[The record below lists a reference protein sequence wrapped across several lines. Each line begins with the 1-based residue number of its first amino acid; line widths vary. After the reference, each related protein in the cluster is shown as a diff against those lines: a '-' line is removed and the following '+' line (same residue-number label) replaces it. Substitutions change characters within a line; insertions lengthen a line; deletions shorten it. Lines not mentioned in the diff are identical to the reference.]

1 MTGNLPERGYARSK
15 RVCND
20 GFQDVART
28 NGALNDGCS
37 TQYGLSSVLYGQ
49 NWRPPPDSNNDRY
62 RGDAPIAPTA
72 VLKWHGNMLCFNQTR
87 PKQRT
92 YVLTYTVV
100 FRVIAVFRCER
111 SCCRVE

>member
-37 TQYGLSSVLYGQ
+37 TQYGLGFVSDGQ
-49 NWRPPPDSNNDRY
+49 NWRPPRDSNNDRY

-72 VLKWHGNMLCFNQTR
+72 GLKWHGNVRRFNQTR
-87 PKQRT
+87 PKQRAR
-92 YVLTYTVV
+92 YTAVSSLIATF
-100 FRVIAVFRCER
+100 FRDHAR
-111 SCCRVE
+111 SRPE